1 MTRLRRARLA
11 GALVA
16 LGILLCPELLRDSS
30 FGGLFFNYR
39 SFRPR
44 SLISPA
50 ARDRWKDVPN
60 RSEREKYIALSNSQL
75 PSAARDG
82 GSYNRISNWPRTE
95 SLTTIRRALARPTS
109 LDDP

>member
-16 LGILLCPELLRDSS
+16 LGIVVVPRITPGLLIQRAVL
-30 FGGLFFNYR
+30 NYR

-60 RSEREKYIALSNSQL
+60 LSEREK
-75 PSAARDG
+75 
-82 GSYNRISNWPRTE
+82 
-95 SLTTIRRALARPTS
+95 
-109 LDDP
+109 